1 MNATI
6 STRTQ
11 RPDAVV
17 WIDEQHAIVAQLDP
31 AGEISTVEVRRA
43 QQVEARYVGRVVHE
57 LGAHEHIMVLGPE
70 PIRLALERRFVAVG
84 HRPDRLMAPPRAES
98 AGKRVMAGLSELAA

>member
-6 STRTQ
+6 SARTQ

-17 WIDEQHAIVAQLDP
+17 WIDEQHALVAQLDP

-43 QQVEARYVGRVVHE
+43 QQAEARYVVHE

-98 AGKRVMAGLSELAA
+98 AGQRVMAGLSELAA